1 MTEIVLL
8 YILTAMTA
16 AGLILSILLLQK
28 YGAAQTEIVALK
40 AEQQRLAVLQTE
52 ETRRSAQETA
62 QALQNMQTNIQTN
75 LQASMQTLR
84 RNGFDQPEGQR
95 GEPRQAAG

>member
-28 YGAAQTEIVALK
+28 YGAAQTEIAALK
-40 AEQQRLAVLQTE
+40 AEQQRLAVAADRGNAPQC
-52 ETRRSAQETA
+52 AG
-62 QALQNMQTNIQTN
+62 
-75 LQASMQTLR
+75 
-84 RNGFDQPEGQR
+84 NGAG
-95 GEPRQAAG
+95 AAKHAD

>member
-28 YGAAQTEIVALK
+28 YGAAQTEIAALK
-40 AEQQRLAVLQTE
+40 AEQQRLAALQTE

-75 LQASMQTLR
+75 LQTSKRIPPLA
-84 RNGFDQPEGQR
+84 P
-95 GEPRQAAG
+95 

>member
-8 YILTAMTA
+8 YILTGITA

-28 YGAAQTEIVALK
+28 YGAAQTEIAALK

-62 QALQNMQTNIQTN
+62 QALQIAQGTVKSRLARAREKIAAE
-75 LQASMQTLR
+75 LKR
-84 RNGFDQPEGQR
+84 RGV
-95 GEPRQAAG
+95 GETGGERHAV